1 MRFTNNYKDKIKKI
15 VVEKKLTYYIDTMG
29 CSMNENDSSKYAG
42 ILESIGFK
50 REENEEKANLIL
62 FNTCC
67 IRENA
72 ENTLFGRLGT
82 LKKYK
87 MNNENVYIVVVGC
100 MTQQKERA
108 EEIKKTFPFVNI
120 IFGTH
125 NLYKF
130 KDYLV
135 QYEKSKK
142 RVVELFE
149 KSDGNEE
156 SANMYRTSGQNAYI
170 NIMYGCNNFC
180 SYCIVPYVRGREQSR
195 NHNDVIAEC
204 KKCIEKGYKF
214 ITLLGQ
220 NVNSYNDGEYNFAK
234 LLKSIAE
241 LDGNFRLKFMTS
253 HPKDLTDEVIDVIA
267 SEPKICKTIH
277 LPVQSGSNAV
287 LKKMNRRYT
296 KEHYLDLVNRIR
308 AKIDGDISTDII
320 VGFPGE
326 TEEDFLDT
334 MDLVNKVRFVQ
345 LFGYMYS
352 RRSGTLADTF
362 TNHIDYE
369 VKNQRVN
376 KLLSYQKELL
386 KETEKN
392 MIGRKFVA
400 FATTFNN
407 GYTTM
412 ELDNFKSVEVKGEY
426 PLEEFYNI
434 QITDFLDNKL
444 IAKVI

>member
-1 MRFTNNYKDKIKKI
+1 MTEKNMKYYKI
-15 VVEKKLTYYIDTMG
+15 VTYGCQMNVHDSEKL
-29 CSMNENDSSKYAG
+29 AG
-42 ILESIGFK
+42 MLEDLGYSVT
-50 REENEEKANLIL
+50 EETDIADVIV
-62 FNTCC
+62 FNTCA
-67 IRENA
+67 IRQGA
-72 ENTLFGRLGT
+72 EDRAIGNIGNLKS
-82 LKKYK
+82 LKKK
-87 MNNENVYIVVVGC
+87 KPDMVIAVCGC

>member
-1 MRFTNNYKDKIKKI
+1 MTEKNMKYYKI
-15 VVEKKLTYYIDTMG
+15 VTYGCQMNVHDSEKL
-29 CSMNENDSSKYAG
+29 AG
-42 ILESIGFK
+42 MLEDLGYSVT
-50 REENEEKANLIL
+50 EETDIADVIV
-62 FNTCC
+62 FNTCA
-67 IRENA
+67 IRQGA
-72 ENTLFGRLGT
+72 EDRAIGNIGNLKS
-82 LKKYK
+82 LKKK
-87 MNNENVYIVVVGC
+87 KQDMVIAVCGC

-277 LPVQSGSNAV
+277 LPVQSGSNDV

>member
-1 MRFTNNYKDKIKKI
+1 MKYYKI
-15 VVEKKLTYYIDTMG
+15 VTYGCQMNVHDSEKL
-29 CSMNENDSSKYAG
+29 AG
-42 ILESIGFK
+42 MLEDLGYSVT
-50 REENEEKANLIL
+50 EETDIADVIV
-62 FNTCC
+62 FNTCA
-67 IRENA
+67 IRQGA
-72 ENTLFGRLGT
+72 EDRAIGNIGNLKS
-82 LKKYK
+82 LKKK
-87 MNNENVYIVVVGC
+87 KPDMVIAVCGC

-277 LPVQSGSNAV
+277 LPVQSGSNDV

>member
-1 MRFTNNYKDKIKKI
+1 MKYYKI
-15 VVEKKLTYYIDTMG
+15 VTYGCQMNVHDSEKL
-29 CSMNENDSSKYAG
+29 AG
-42 ILESIGFK
+42 MLEDLGYSVT
-50 REENEEKANLIL
+50 EETDIADVIV
-62 FNTCC
+62 FNTCA
-67 IRENA
+67 IRQGA
-72 ENTLFGRLGT
+72 EDRAIGNIGNLKS
-82 LKKYK
+82 LKKK
-87 MNNENVYIVVVGC
+87 KPDMVIAVCGC